1 MSYYK
6 LIQLINNPKK
16 QINNIV
22 FSPHHI
28 RSKCIAFGKVNFS
41 ANNKYEL
48 FAYNG
53 ITTYGYFKFNNDLY
67 IIVVEYNEPSAFYVC
82 DYTKE
87 SDDYINYNNTSRFA
101 IDNIPTFV
109 L

>member
-67 IIVVEYNEPSAFYVC
+67 IIVVEFPETLKLLNVAEEIYTDGLSTVPPVYVF
-82 DYTKE
+82 
-87 SDDYINYNNTSRFA
+87 N
-101 IDNIPTFV
+101 P